1 MNALLKLNPA
11 SGNGFPDRLLCFM
24 GVPHKKTYSEKA
36 TAADCLIERFAHV
49 SFKEL
54 ITHIFMLHKDQEFTY
69 YLSEAALS
77 EYIMDHDADVLDFNR
92 RYRVRGE
99 GEYIALLK
107 AFY

>member
-1 MNALLKLNPA
+1 
-11 SGNGFPDRLLCFM
+11 
-24 GVPHKKTYSEKA
+24 
-36 TAADCLIERFAHV
+36 
-49 SFKEL
+49 
-54 ITHIFMLHKDQEFTY
+54 MLHKDQEFTY